1 MRVVPDAGPLRRG
14 HARPVS
20 SAATLVALPTERP
33 IWSRFFTVAPL
44 VLVATKEGDGWDVA
58 PKHMA
63 MPLGWEN
70 YYGFVCSPRHS
81 TYSNVREHGAFT
93 VSFPHPAQVVQASL
107 AASGRD
113 SEGGKPGLEALPTF
127 PATAV
132 DGVLVSGCGLFLE
145 CELDRIV
152 DGFGDNC
159 LIAGRVVAAHADE
172 RLLRLHDRDDADLVH
187 SSPLLAYVSPGRFAS
202 VSDTRSFPFHADFSL

>member
-1 MRVVPDAGPLRRG
+1 VGTTP
-14 HARPVS
+14 
-20 SAATLVALPTERP
+20 TLVALPTDQP

-63 MPLGWEN
+63 MPLGWDN
-70 YYGFVCSPRHS
+70 HYGFVCSPRHS
-81 TYSNVREHGAFT
+81 TYDNVRRHGAFT
-93 VSFPHPAQVVQASL
+93 VSFPGPDQIVQTSL

-113 SEGGKPGLEALPTF
+113 PEGGKPGLEALPTF

-132 DGVLVSGCGLFLE
+132 EGVLVSGCGLYLE

-152 DGFGDNC
+152 DGFGENC
-159 LIAGRVVAAHADE
+159 LIAGRVVAAQADE
-172 RLLRLHDRDDADLVH
+172 RALRVHDRDDADLVH
-187 SSPLLAYVSPGRFAS
+187 AAPLLAYVSPGRFAS
-202 VSDTRSFPFHADFSL
+202 VSETFSFPFHADFSL